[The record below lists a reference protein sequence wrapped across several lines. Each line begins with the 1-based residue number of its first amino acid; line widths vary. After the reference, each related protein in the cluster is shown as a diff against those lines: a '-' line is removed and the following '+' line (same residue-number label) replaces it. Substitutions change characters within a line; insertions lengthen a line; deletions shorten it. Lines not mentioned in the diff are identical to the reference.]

1 MILALQFGK
10 ALLGSKAFRYVMAG
24 FLAIASWSIW
34 LARHDAKV
42 EKAAV
47 TQIDTGAKKL
57 TAEAVKAAAA
67 AQQPGSIERLR
78 KRWCVD
84 CNEGKK

>member
-24 FLAIASWSIW
+24 FIAIASWSIW

-42 EKAAV
+42 EKAVV

-57 TAEAVKAAAA
+57 TAEAVKAAEA
-67 AQQPGSIERLR
+67 AQQPGSFQRLK
-78 KRWCVD
+78 KRYCSD
-84 CNEGKK
+84 C